1 MTASKQTGK
10 TNPTQQQQQQQKAT
24 VPKIQSKPVVATKT
38 NTTAE
43 FKPYTHRMLLQAK
56 PMLIAGKQSILND
69 IPLIIEVRNRL
80 D

>member
-10 TNPTQQQQQQQKAT
+10 TTPTQQQQQQQPKAT
-24 VPKIQSKPVVATKT
+24 AQKIQPKAVAATKT
-38 NTTAE
+38 NTATAE

-69 IPLIIEVRNRL
+69 IPLIIEV
-80 D
+80 